1 MHVSFVRAGSG
12 VPLLVLAGVLWGTG
26 GLLGQALAAA
36 TGLSA
41 VAVAGYRLAVGGLL
55 LCGHLVATGRP
66 VPRSRAAW
74 MRVLVVGVL
83 AAVFQAGYFVAVRTT
98 SVSLATLVTI
108 GVAPVAVLA
117 VERLARLRPVGLR
130 SVLGAG
136 AAVAG
141 LVLLVG
147 PAGDPGPGLLAAV
160 TAGCAFALVTVL
172 SARPVPGLEAA
183 ATIGPAFV
191 VGGAL
196 LLPAAALIP
205 GGVGFAPSPQA
216 LLLLAL
222 FAVVPTALAYTAY
235 LAGLRT
241 APAGVGAVLA
251 LLEPL
256 TAAVL
261 AAVLLG
267 DRIGLLGW
275 GGAAVLCCAVVV
287 AAGDGTRYRTAPDR
301 TA

>member
-1 MHVSFVRAGSG
+1 MHVSFGRAGSG

-41 VAVAGYRLAVGGLL
+41 VAVAGYRLALGGLL
-55 LCGHLVATGRP
+55 LCGPLLATGRI
-66 VPRSRAAW
+66 PRTRGAW
-74 MRVLVVGVL
+74 SRVLAVGLL
-83 AAVFQAGYFVAVRTT
+83 AAVFQSGYFVAVTTT
-98 SVSLATLVTI
+98 SLSLATLVTI
-108 GVAPVAVLA
+108 GVAPVAVL
-117 VERLARLRPVGLR
+117 VIERLGRLRRIGAR
-130 SVLGAG
+130 SVLGAA
-136 AAVAG
+136 AAVTG
-141 LVLLVG
+141 LALLVG

-160 TAGCAFALVTVL
+160 AAGCAFAVVTVL
-172 SARPVPGLEAA
+172 SARPVDGLDAA

-196 LLPAAALIP
+196 LLPVAALVP
-205 GGVGFAPSPQA
+205 GGLGFAPSPQA
-216 LLLLAL
+216 VLLLAL

-235 LAGLRT
+235 LGGLRT
-241 APAGVGAVLA
+241 APAGVGAVLS

-261 AAVLLG
+261 AAVVLG
-267 DRIGLLGW
+267 DRLGLLGW
-275 GGAAVLCCAVVV
+275 VGAAVLCCAVLVV
-287 AAGDGTRYRTAPDR
+287 AGDGYRTAPER